1 MSAERQERLAVVQQL
16 ENGRRILKT
25 KEEMLKN
32 VQVEIG
38 KRDQRHKQV
47 ERVIGEAE
55 AELARLLDVKG
66 SDEAKEAYFN
76 LQANMQANNAESER
90 ERSRLLTYA
99 QTTLVQKR

>member
-38 KRDQRHKQV
+38 KRDQRRK
-47 ERVIGEAE
+47 
-55 AELARLLDVKG
+55 
-66 SDEAKEAYFN
+66 
-76 LQANMQANNAESER
+76 
-90 ERSRLLTYA
+90 
-99 QTTLVQKR
+99 